1 MVFNPF
7 EFLVRLDNKV
17 NRILSLAERIVTTM
31 VTRAEFD
38 AKIDEALTVLTAEI
52 EQVKKAIE
60 DKVPPEIDLTLEF
73 EKISALVEGI
83 KNIIP
88 DPVPVVEDPAE

>member
-31 VTRAEFD
+31 VTRAEFNSELD
-38 AKIDEALTVLTAEI
+38 RAVTVLVAEI
-52 EQVKKAIE
+52 EQIRKAIE

-73 EKISALVEGI
+73 EKLSTLVEGI

>member
-60 DKVPPEIDLTLEF
+60 EKVPPEIDLTPEF
-73 EKISALVEGI
+73 EKISVLVEGI

>member
-38 AKIDEALTVLTAEI
+38 AKLDEALTVLTAEI
-52 EQVKKAIE
+52 AQVKKAIE
-60 DKVPPEIDLTLEF
+60 DKVPPEIDLAPEF
-73 EKISALVEGI
+73 KKLSALVEGI

>member
-1 MVFNPF
+1 MFNPIA
-7 EFLVRLDNKV
+7 FLQQLEAKI
-17 NRILSLAERIVTTM
+17 NRILSLAERIVLTM
-31 VTRAEFD
+31 VTRAEFNSELD
-38 AKIDEALTVLTAEI
+38 KAVTVLVAEI

-60 DKVPPEIDLTLEF
+60 DKVPPEIDLAPEF
-73 EKISALVEGI
+73 EKLSALVEGI

>member
-1 MVFNPF
+1 MFNPIA
-7 EFLVRLDNKV
+7 FLQQLEAKI
-17 NRILSLAERIVTTM
+17 NRILSLAERIVLTM
-31 VTRAEFD
+31 VTRAEFNSELD
-38 AKIDEALTVLTAEI
+38 KGVTVLVAEI

-60 DKVPPEIDLTLEF
+60 DKVPPEIDLAPEF
-73 EKISALVEGI
+73 EKLSALVEGI